1 MYTPVGVATGAAFRL
16 RWAAVA
22 AAAGSHATRC
32 RPVRR
37 TLHGSP
43 LSRVKGCRRRV
54 DESDPPRR
62 VGAQARC
69 RRAPGWR
76 LAPESGSPSYGRA
89 RDFDLGG
96 GFHHSDSYPMVFQ
109 HSVTQVTYKR
119 CYPHLDHTFTRHRT
133 TASGTHTTTLTYIAR
148 SPVSAMLVLW
158 ALYTIFGIRQRRM
171 RDMI

>member
-1 MYTPVGVATGAAFRL
+1 
-16 RWAAVA
+16 
-22 AAAGSHATRC
+22 
-32 RPVRR
+32 
-37 TLHGSP
+37 
-43 LSRVKGCRRRV
+43 
-54 DESDPPRR
+54 
-62 VGAQARC
+62 
-69 RRAPGWR
+69 
-76 LAPESGSPSYGRA
+76 
-89 RDFDLGG
+89 
-96 GFHHSDSYPMVFQ
+96 MVFQ